1 MLLLVSGEMVA
12 EHAQNAAID
21 GMTPAIDAHVHLW
34 DPARVE
40 LPWLRPEHAPIAHRF
55 DASDLEPLLAPNGI
69 ERVILVQTAGSDS
82 DTELLCE
89 LGAAHDWI
97 AALVV
102 WVSLDD
108 PARCD
113 ARLEALAA
121 DEKVRGVRHQ
131 IHDEEDAHWILRPRV
146 LESLHLV
153 EERGLVL
160 ELPVVWPRH
169 LADVS
174 SLAREL
180 PDLQIVIDHLGKPPL
195 DSDLSSWATAFAEAA
210 RHENVAAKVSG
221 LNTATTRDD
230 WDAQTLAPAVQVAL
244 DALGPDRLLCGSD
257 WPVALLNG
265 DYPRVWHETRRAVND
280 DPRLLAGTA
289 TRLYGLREVAHG
301 AH

>member
-1 MLLLVSGEMVA
+1 MVPEQA
-12 EHAQNAAID
+12 LNPAKD

-34 DPARVE
+34 DPARVP
-40 LPWLRPEHAPIAHRF
+40 LPWLRPAHAPIARRF
-55 DASDLEPLLAPNGI
+55 GPADLEPLLAANDI
-69 ERVILVQTAGSDS
+69 ERVILVQSVCSDS

-89 LGAAHDWI
+89 LGAEHDWV

-102 WVSLDD
+102 WVPLDD
-108 PARCD
+108 PVRCE
-113 ARLEALAA
+113 ARLETLKA
-121 DEKVRGVRHQ
+121 DAKVRGVRHLM
-131 IHDEEDAHWILRPRV
+131 HDEEDEHWVLQPRV
-146 LESLHLV
+146 VESLRLV

-169 LADVS
+169 LADVPK
-174 SLAREL
+174 LAREL

-195 DSDLSSWATAFAEAA
+195 DGDLGTWAQALVDAA
-210 RHENVAAKVSG
+210 RHENVAAKISG
-221 LNTATTRDD
+221 LNTATARSD

-244 DALGPDRLLCGSD
+244 DAFGPDRLLCGSD

-265 DYPRVWHETRRAVND
+265 DYARVWHETRRVVES

-289 TRLYGLREVAHG
+289 TRLYGLREVPDG